1 MNPFLLI
8 LIYNIN
14 INKNYK
20 LNYINIIYM
29 SNYFWTA
36 NGNYLKKNIIEKLSK
51 GFIADDKGFCID
63 ETCLTKEDM
72 ILIKEQVSYFS
83 FFNSTIN
90 NKDILTNLEVKRY
103 FTEVFKK
110 IADANKPDANKPI
123 LEYISDYLVYG
134 LNDEITNEIINLNVE
149 YSKLDFYDFYIKS
162 KNLII
167 NQAEFKEDE
176 IKKILESNRLDLNDK
191 RARYVLVEEDVTAI
205 NAYYY
210 ITSIDDYTFI
220 LLKPKSL
227 NYTWKIL
234 IYSNNIITTIIEEF
248 TTKFNTKYN
257 TEFTRISNINSNDEI
272 TKVQYRELIDNYKII
287 SLSQGNNIFEIF
299 KDKIFLKQYN
309 EPLDLSSILTYEY
322 FNNMFYDPNVF
333 ILNTFTDDRVA
344 EIKIRLGNSV
354 LNLSNKYY
362 ILDTK
367 SGYNINL
374 LRIKYN
380 SLDNWKWQI
389 LYQNFHNITNN

>member
-1 MNPFLLI
+1 
-8 LIYNIN
+8 
-14 INKNYK
+14 
-20 LNYINIIYM
+20 M

-287 SLSQGNNIFEIF
+287 SLSQGNNTFEIF

-322 FNNMFYDPNVF
+322 FNNMFYDPNSF